1 VTSISELMGKAVVGA
16 NAYTLGNVN
25 DAEVDIGKWSIT
37 NLHVN
42 LTGDATRELGFKKPI
57 MGSVTVFVPVSL
69 VQAVGDIITLNK
81 SVKELRDVIEPKKR

>member
-1 VTSISELMGKAVVGA
+1 MTSISDLMGKTVVGA

-25 DAEVDIGKWSIT
+25 DAEVDTGKWSVT
-37 NLHVN
+37 HLHVN

-69 VQAVGDIITLNK
+69 VQAIGDIITLNK
-81 SVKELRDVIEPKKR
+81 SVKELKDIIEPKKR